1 MMRVGQSRSRSKP
14 WRYVMSDAGEKREEL
29 EELAK
34 ERVEELPG
42 ETALGHRD
50 PQAGGEGEPE
60 DYKGN
65 SDVKLP

>member
-1 MMRVGQSRSRSKP
+1 
-14 WRYVMSDAGEKREEL
+14 MSDLNKDTEAKL

-50 PQAGGEGEPE
+50 PQAGGDGEPQ
-60 DYKGN
+60 DFKGN
-65 SDVKLP
+65 SEVKLPE

>member
-1 MMRVGQSRSRSKP
+1 
-14 WRYVMSDAGEKREEL
+14 MSDATEKREEL

-50 PQAGGEGEPE
+50 PEAGGDGDPQDYEG
-60 DYKGN
+60 N
-65 SDVKLP
+65 RDVKLP